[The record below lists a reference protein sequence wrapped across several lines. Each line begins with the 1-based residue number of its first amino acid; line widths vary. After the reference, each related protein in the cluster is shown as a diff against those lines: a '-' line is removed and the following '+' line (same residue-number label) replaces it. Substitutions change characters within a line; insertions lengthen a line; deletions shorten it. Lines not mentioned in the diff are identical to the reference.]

1 MVLKMK
7 YDFFPLSLKL
17 LNLPI
22 IFHLC
27 SVSKKSVEVLDT
39 TLRDGSQGANISFT
53 LNDKIKIALLLD
65 ELGVEYIEGG
75 WPGSNPKDEEFFKEI
90 KKYKLSKARIAAFGS
105 TKRKDVSVKEDISLN
120 SIIKADVDFAVIFGK
135 SWSLHA
141 TEVLKVTKQDNL
153 DIIYD
158 SINYLRSHGLKVI
171 FDAEHFYQG
180 FKEDPKY
187 ALEVVKTAESAG
199 ADVIALADTNGG
211 TPPFEVYEI
220 TKKVREVLHVK
231 LGIHAHNDIG
241 CAVAN
246 SLMAIK
252 AGARHVQGTING
264 IGERTGNADLIQ
276 IIPTL
281 VLKMGFNVLK
291 GRDSLRKL
299 REVSRIVYEILGL
312 PPNPYQPYVGDNAF
326 AHKAG
331 VHVDAV
337 MKVPRAYEHV
347 DPLLVGNDRKF
358 VISELSGTAN
368 LVSYLQGI
376 GIVVDKKDERLKKAL
391 NKIKELETKG
401 YSFDVGPASAIL
413 ITLKELNM
421 YTNYINLEYWKVI
434 NENNGLSIGIVKVNS
449 QLEVAEGVGPVNAID
464 RALRMALQRVYPEI
478 GEVKLIDY
486 RVILPSEVKNT
497 ESVVRVT
504 IEFTD
509 NKMNWRTEG
518 VSKSVV
524 EASVMA
530 LVDGLD
536 YYLQLK
542 KTLKTSADNYI
553 V

>member
-1 MVLKMK
+1 LEVPKEKM
-7 YDFFPLSLKL
+7 L
-17 LNLPI
+17 
-22 IFHLC
+22 
-27 SVSKKSVEVLDT
+27 
-39 TLRDGSQGANISFT
+39 
-53 LNDKIKIALLLD
+53 
-65 ELGVEYIEGG
+65 
-75 WPGSNPKDEEFFKEI
+75 
-90 KKYKLSKARIAAFGS
+90 
-105 TKRKDVSVKEDISLN
+105 SVKEDISLN

-141 TEVLKVTKQDNL
+141 SEVLKVTKQDNL

-299 REVSRIVYEILGL
+299 REVSRIVY
-312 PPNPYQPYVGDNAF
+312 
-326 AHKAG
+326 
-331 VHVDAV
+331 
-337 MKVPRAYEHV
+337 
-347 DPLLVGNDRKF
+347 
-358 VISELSGTAN
+358 
-368 LVSYLQGI
+368 
-376 GIVVDKKDERLKKAL
+376 
-391 NKIKELETKG
+391 
-401 YSFDVGPASAIL
+401 
-413 ITLKELNM
+413 
-421 YTNYINLEYWKVI
+421 
-434 NENNGLSIGIVKVNS
+434 
-449 QLEVAEGVGPVNAID
+449 
-464 RALRMALQRVYPEI
+464 
-478 GEVKLIDY
+478 
-486 RVILPSEVKNT
+486 
-497 ESVVRVT
+497 
-504 IEFTD
+504 
-509 NKMNWRTEG
+509 
-518 VSKSVV
+518 
-524 EASVMA
+524 
-530 LVDGLD
+530 
-536 YYLQLK
+536 
-542 KTLKTSADNYI
+542 
-553 V
+553 

>member
-1 MVLKMK
+1 
-7 YDFFPLSLKL
+7 
-17 LNLPI
+17 
-22 IFHLC
+22 
-27 SVSKKSVEVLDT
+27 
-39 TLRDGSQGANISFT
+39 
-53 LNDKIKIALLLD
+53 
-65 ELGVEYIEGG
+65 
-75 WPGSNPKDEEFFKEI
+75 
-90 KKYKLSKARIAAFGS
+90 
-105 TKRKDVSVKEDISLN
+105 
-120 SIIKADVDFAVIFGK
+120 
-135 SWSLHA
+135 
-141 TEVLKVTKQDNL
+141 
-153 DIIYD
+153 
-158 SINYLRSHGLKVI
+158 
-171 FDAEHFYQG
+171 
-180 FKEDPKY
+180 
-187 ALEVVKTAESAG
+187 
-199 ADVIALADTNGG
+199 
-211 TPPFEVYEI
+211 
-220 TKKVREVLHVK
+220 
-231 LGIHAHNDIG
+231 
-241 CAVAN
+241 
-246 SLMAIK
+246 
-252 AGARHVQGTING
+252 
-264 IGERTGNADLIQ
+264 
-276 IIPTL
+276 
-281 VLKMGFNVLK
+281 
-291 GRDSLRKL
+291 
-299 REVSRIVYEILGL
+299 
-312 PPNPYQPYVGDNAF
+312 
-326 AHKAG
+326 
-331 VHVDAV
+331 

-376 GIVVDKKDERLKKAL
+376 GIVVDKKDERLKKSL
-391 NKIKELETKG
+391 NKIKELEAKG

-518 VSKSVV
+518 VSKKRCGSL
-524 EASVMA
+524 SHA

-553 V
+553 A